1 MNPTMDFV
9 QAYGQMEGLNFAFKN
24 IIVEGTTD
32 VQLFELAAKK
42 ELEITGIDLLG
53 NELAF
58 IPSGDRERG
67 GTNGVIRQLIT
78 LRNISRTLLS
88 SNGMPKYRFVG
99 LFDNDYAGKQATIHA
114 RKLDSSM
121 IEYKDYFRIHPIM
134 PIPGNLLPEIIKN
147 CFERENINYKNL
159 DWELEDYLPQA
170 FINAF
175 IDESPKSVSKTTSS
189 VDKIHRDFTTDGKVF
204 LHKFVHKYADH
215 NDLVEVIN
223 VIKAI
228 RAYLNI
234 RS

>member
-99 LFDNDYAGKQATIHA
+99 LFDNDYAGKQATIH
-114 RKLDSSM
+114 
-121 IEYKDYFRIHPIM
+121 PIM

-228 RAYLNI
+228 RTYLNI